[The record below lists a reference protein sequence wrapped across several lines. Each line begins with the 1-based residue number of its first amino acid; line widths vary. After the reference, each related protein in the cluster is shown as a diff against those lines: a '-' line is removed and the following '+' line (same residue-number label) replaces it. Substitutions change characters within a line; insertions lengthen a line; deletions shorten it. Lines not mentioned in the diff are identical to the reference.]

1 MSRGRTRPTDE
12 SETDMTSPTP
22 GEHEPD
28 RASPNPQAP
37 HPSDDAATT
46 PISPTPTP
54 GANPH
59 DSLDANGS
67 AAHGMPAESHP
78 VAPKT
83 APARSALIAGAA
95 GLAIVAGALGFGAG
109 YITGDTTSERPAPA
123 AVWQQGGNGPGMG
136 GGPQMNGPQMN
147 GPQMGQPGMGGLPG
161 RQNQDGETD
170 SEPDEQD
177 GQNTTPGAPT
187 QQQGQADTGA

>member
-1 MSRGRTRPTDE
+1 
-12 SETDMTSPTP
+12 MTSPTP

-28 RASPNPQAP
+28 RAAPQAP

-46 PISPTPTP
+46 PISPEPTP
-54 GANPH
+54 ATNAH
-59 DSLDANGS
+59 QSIDASGS
-67 AAHGMPAESHP
+67 AAGHGPVAEPHP

-109 YITGDTTSERPAPA
+109 YITGDTTSERPTPA

-136 GGPQMNGPQMN
+136 GGPQMGGPQMG
-147 GPQMGQPGMGGLPG
+147 GPQLGQPGMGGLPG
-161 RQNQDGETD
+161 RQNEDGE
-170 SEPDEQD
+170 SGAGSDEQD
-177 GQNTTPGAPT
+177 GQNTPPGSPT
-187 QQQGQADTGA
+187 QQQGQAGTGA

>member
-1 MSRGRTRPTDE
+1 
-12 SETDMTSPTP
+12 MTSPTP

-28 RASPNPQAP
+28 RASPAPQAP
-37 HPSDDAATT
+37 RTPDDAATT
-46 PISPTPTP
+46 PISPEPTP
-54 GANPH
+54 GANSYESTGASDP
-59 DSLDANGS
+59 
-67 AAHGMPAESHP
+67 AASHGPVAKPRP

-109 YITGDTTSERPAPA
+109 YITGDTTSERPTTS

-136 GGPQMNGPQMN
+136 GGPQMG

-161 RQNQDGETD
+161 RQNRDGESG
-170 SEPDEQD
+170 SESDEQD
-177 GQNTTPGAPT
+177 GEGTPPGAPS
-187 QQQGQADTGA
+187 QEQDQTGG

>member
-1 MSRGRTRPTDE
+1 
-12 SETDMTSPTP
+12 MTSPTP

-37 HPSDDAATT
+37 DPSDDAATT
-46 PISPTPTP
+46 PISPKPTP

-147 GPQMGQPGMGGLPG
+147 GPQMGQPGMAGLPG
-161 RQNQDGETD
+161 RQNRDGEGD
-170 SEPDEQD
+170 PESDERD

>member
-1 MSRGRTRPTDE
+1 
-12 SETDMTSPTP
+12 MTSPTP

-28 RASPNPQAP
+28 RASPNPQASD
-37 HPSDDAATT
+37 PSDDAATT
-46 PISPTPTP
+46 PISPTPTPTP

-161 RQNQDGETD
+161 RQNRDGEGD
-170 SEPDEQD
+170 PESDEQD